1 METSR
6 RARTRARQAITP
18 MQLPIATN
26 ASRILIESFFSPQ
39 AGASLLSR
47 TECVK
52 SLSCRTRRPALAEQ
66 FDELGGRDRL
76 TGLVISHPFKNCIA
90 DAVGDPAM
98 NLAFHDHRIDAAA
111 SVLHGDITQEL
122 HATGL
127 DVDFDLDGM
136 AGIRIGKLI
145 HTKCRARL
153 KARVDVLGKRIAG
166 CTSKDAGQ
174 LGKFD

>member
-66 FDELGGRDRL
+66 FDELGGRDRHL
-76 TGLVISHPFKNCIA
+76 R
-90 DAVGDPAM
+90 DAHIEGRK
-98 NLAFHDHRIDAAA
+98 RI
-111 SVLHGDITQEL
+111 LHGRYNGRSGGNN
-122 HATGL
+122 A
-127 DVDFDLDGM
+127 DFGDGDS
-136 AGIRIGKLI
+136 L
-145 HTKCRARL
+145 
-153 KARVDVLGKRIAG
+153 
-166 CTSKDAGQ
+166 
-174 LGKFD
+174 